1 MQKTICKKVYD
12 TASATVVKKN
22 TFGFYGDPKGYEETL
37 YVTPDGFY
45 FLYTNGGAE
54 SKYAKEDIKRM
65 SRANAESFIAEG

>member
-1 MQKTICKKVYD
+1 MQKIICRKTYD
-12 TASATVVKKN
+12 TETATVVKKVTCGN
-22 TFGFYGDPKGYEETL
+22 FGDPAGYEETL

-45 FLYTNGGAE
+45 FLYTNGGAD

>member
-1 MQKTICKKVYD
+1 MQKIICRKTYD
-12 TASATVVKKN
+12 TETATVVKKVTCGN
-22 TFGFYGDPKGYEETL
+22 FGDPSGYEETL

-45 FLYTNGGAE
+45 FLYTNGGAD